1 MSNHIN
7 TLGLACEFKDMK
19 QLKFVA
25 KNWNNSQ
32 SSSALSKTWLNLVP
46 GLKFSTSRRAT
57 SFNFM
62 DFIEVLPT
70 LSISQKTTK
79 SPFHQ
84 EIDQWSVEPPKSG
97 DPVTLWRTFAP
108 DYPALFYCF
117 QKIFSISASSIPVE
131 SVFSEASFQ
140 VTDLRNRLAPEKVTK
155 MMVISKFYLER

>member
-1 MSNHIN
+1 MQDRKEARNIAIQQLEDMVRAGPEHIRCLLDVPTRATQVAPLANVTN
-7 TLGLACEFKDMK
+7 TF
-19 QLKFVA
+19 
-25 KNWNNSQ
+25 
-32 SSSALSKTWLNLVP
+32 
-46 GLKFSTSRRAT
+46 TSRRAT

-62 DFIEVLPT
+62 DIEVLPT
-70 LSISQKTTK
+70 LSKSQKTTK

-140 VTDLRNRLAPEKVTK
+140 VTDLRNRMAPEKVNT
-155 MMVISKFYLER
+155 MMVISEFYSER